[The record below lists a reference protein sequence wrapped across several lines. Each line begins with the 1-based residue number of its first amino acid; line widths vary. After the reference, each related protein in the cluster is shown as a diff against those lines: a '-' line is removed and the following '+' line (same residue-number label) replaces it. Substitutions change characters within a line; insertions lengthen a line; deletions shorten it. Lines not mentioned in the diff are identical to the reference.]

1 MKNSGGFFYKIP
13 HLIMKQVIITKQD
26 YNKINRSI
34 TDAKARN
41 SIKKEEAEKLLA
53 ELKSAKIVD
62 QEKIDKDV
70 VTMNSIVKIHFQ
82 NNKTTM
88 EFQLV
93 YPSEADL
100 KQKKISIFS
109 PVAAALIGYR
119 VGDEIDWLIPSG
131 MTKIVIDEVVYQP
144 EAAGD
149 FDL

>member
-1 MKNSGGFFYKIP
+1 MS
-13 HLIMKQVIITKQD
+13 QVIITKQD
-26 YNKINRSI
+26 FNKIHRSI
-34 TDAKARN
+34 TDAKAKN
-41 SIKKEEAEKLLA
+41 SIKKDEAEKLLA
-53 ELKSAKIVD
+53 ELKAAKIVEQD
-62 QEKIDKDV
+62 QIESDV

-82 NNKTTM
+82 NKKTSM

-93 YPSEADL
+93 YPAEADL

-109 PVAAALIGYR
+109 SVAAALIGYR

>member
-1 MKNSGGFFYKIP
+1 MI
-13 HLIMKQVIITKQD
+13 QVIITKQD
-26 YNKINRSI
+26 YNRINRSL
-34 TDAKARN
+34 TEAKARN
-41 SIKKEEAEKLLA
+41 SIKKEEAEKLTA

-62 QEKIDKDV
+62 QAEIDKDV

-82 NNKTTM
+82 NNKTNM

-93 YPSEADL
+93 YPADADL

-109 PVAAALIGYR
+109 AVASALIGYK

-131 MTKIVIDEVVYQP
+131 MTKIVIDEVIYQP

>member
-1 MKNSGGFFYKIP
+1 MS
-13 HLIMKQVIITKQD
+13 QVIITKQD
-26 YNKINRSI
+26 FNKIHRSI
-34 TDAKARN
+34 TDAKAKN
-41 SIKKEEAEKLLA
+41 SIKKDEAEKLLA
-53 ELKSAKIVD
+53 ELKAAKIVEQD
-62 QEKIDKDV
+62 QIESDV

-82 NNKTTM
+82 NNKTSM

-93 YPSEADL
+93 YHAEADL

-109 PVAAALIGYR
+109 SVAAALIGHR

>member
-1 MKNSGGFFYKIP
+1 
-13 HLIMKQVIITKQD
+13 MKQVIITKQD
-26 YNKINRSI
+26 YNRINRSL
-34 TDAKARN
+34 TEAKARN
-41 SIKKEEAEKLLA
+41 SIKKEEAEKLMA

-62 QEKIDKDV
+62 QAEIDKDV

-82 NNKTTM
+82 NNKTNM

-93 YPSEADL
+93 YPADADL

-109 PVAAALIGYR
+109 AVASALIGYK
-119 VGDEIDWLIPSG
+119 VGDQIDWLIPSG
-131 MTKIVIDEVVYQP
+131 MTKIVIDEVIYQP

>member
-1 MKNSGGFFYKIP
+1 MS
-13 HLIMKQVIITKQD
+13 QVIITKQD
-26 YNKINRSI
+26 FNKIHRSI
-34 TDAKARN
+34 TDAKAKN

-53 ELKSAKIVD
+53 ELKSAKIVEQD
-62 QEKIDKDV
+62 QVESDV

-93 YPSEADL
+93 YPADANI
-100 KQKKISIFS
+100 KERKISIFS
-109 PVAAALIGYR
+109 SVASALIGYK

-131 MTKIVIDEVVYQP
+131 MTKIVIDEIIYQP
-144 EAAGD
+144 ESAGD

>member
-1 MKNSGGFFYKIP
+1 
-13 HLIMKQVIITKQD
+13 MKQVIITKQD
-26 YNKINRSI
+26 YNRINRSI
-34 TDAKARN
+34 TEAKARN

-62 QEKIDKDV
+62 QENIDKDV

-82 NNKTTM
+82 NNKTNM

-93 YPSEADL
+93 YPADADL

-109 PVAAALIGYR
+109 AVASALIGYR

-131 MTKIVIDEVVYQP
+131 MTKIVIDEVLYQP

>member
-1 MKNSGGFFYKIP
+1 
-13 HLIMKQVIITKQD
+13 MKQVIITKQD
-26 YNKINRSI
+26 YNRINRSL
-34 TDAKARN
+34 TEAKARN
-41 SIKKEEAEKLLA
+41 SIKKEEAEKLTA

-62 QEKIDKDV
+62 QAEIDKDV

-82 NNKTTM
+82 NNKTNM

-93 YPSEADL
+93 YPADADL

-109 PVAAALIGYR
+109 AVASALIGYK

-131 MTKIVIDEVVYQP
+131 MTKIVIDEVIYQP

>member
-1 MKNSGGFFYKIP
+1 
-13 HLIMKQVIITKQD
+13 MKQVIITKQD
-26 YNKINRSI
+26 YNRINRSL
-34 TDAKARN
+34 TEAKARN
-41 SIKKEEAEKLLA
+41 SIKKEEAEKLMA

-62 QEKIDKDV
+62 QAEIDKDV

-82 NNKTTM
+82 NNKTNM

-93 YPSEADL
+93 YPADADL

-109 PVAAALIGYR
+109 AVASALIGYKM
-119 VGDEIDWLIPSG
+119 GDEIDWLIPSG
-131 MTKIVIDEVVYQP
+131 MTKIVIDEVIYQP

>member
-1 MKNSGGFFYKIP
+1 MS
-13 HLIMKQVIITKQD
+13 QVIITKQD
-26 YNKINRSI
+26 FNKIHRSI
-34 TDAKARN
+34 TDAKAKN
-41 SIKKEEAEKLLA
+41 SIKKDEAEKLLA
-53 ELKSAKIVD
+53 ELKAAKIVEQD
-62 QEKIDKDV
+62 QIESDV
-70 VTMNSIVKIHFQ
+70 VTMNSIVKIHFR
-82 NNKTTM
+82 NNKTSM

-93 YPSEADL
+93 YPAEADL

-109 PVAAALIGYR
+109 SVAAALIGYR

>member
-1 MKNSGGFFYKIP
+1 MS
-13 HLIMKQVIITKQD
+13 QVIITKQD
-26 YNKINRSI
+26 FNKIHRSI
-34 TDAKARN
+34 TDAKAKN
-41 SIKKEEAEKLLA
+41 SIKKDEAEKLLA
-53 ELKSAKIVD
+53 ELKTAKIVEQD
-62 QEKIDKDV
+62 QIESDV

-82 NNKTTM
+82 NNKTSM

-93 YPSEADL
+93 YPAEADL

-109 PVAAALIGYR
+109 SVAAALIGYR

>member
-1 MKNSGGFFYKIP
+1 MS
-13 HLIMKQVIITKQD
+13 QVIITKQD
-26 YNKINRSI
+26 FNKIHRSI
-34 TDAKARN
+34 TDAKSRN

-53 ELKSAKIVD
+53 ELKSAKIVEQD
-62 QEKIDKDV
+62 QIDGDV

-93 YPSEADL
+93 YPADANI
-100 KQKKISIFS
+100 KEKKISIFS
-109 PVAAALIGYR
+109 SVASALIGYK

-131 MTKIVIDEVVYQP
+131 MTKIVIDEIIYQP

>member
-1 MKNSGGFFYKIP
+1 MKE
-13 HLIMKQVIITKQD
+13 VIITKQD
-26 YNKINRSI
+26 FNKIHRSI

-53 ELKSAKIVD
+53 ELKSAKIVEQD
-62 QEKIDKDV
+62 KIEGDI

-82 NNKTTM
+82 NNKTAM
-88 EFQLV
+88 QFQLV
-93 YPSEADL
+93 YPAEANI
-100 KQKKISIFS
+100 KEKKISIFS
-109 PVAAALIGYR
+109 SVASALIGYR

-131 MTKIVIDEVVYQP
+131 MTKIVIDEVIYQP